1 MGLDEQG
8 VQYFSLP
15 GLSKNIL
22 ELQSIETTTFV
33 FLLFLSIMK

>member
-8 VQYFSLP
+8 VQYFSLL
-15 GLSKNIL
+15 GLGKNIL

>member
-1 MGLDEQG
+1 MELDEQG
-8 VQYFSLP
+8 VQYFSLL